1 MSSPINTGSFGG
13 QARQREGARAMG
25 GSNRRGAGLSA
36 VWALTLVLQA
46 AAQAAPPA
54 AAVPGSAPASG
65 ALASVTIQ
73 GHGSSDTSGF
83 DGVVEAVRQTV
94 IAAQV
99 PGAVL
104 ALTVKAGDSVKAGQV
119 LARLDA
125 RAAQQNAAASDAQV
139 RAARAAQEVA
149 TREVERQRQLFAKQ
163 YISQAAL
170 ERAEA
175 QFKATDAQVA
185 AQMAQAGAARTQS
198 GFYVLSAPYAGVIA
212 EVTVVQGDMAM
223 PGRALMTLY
232 DPAALRVTAPLPQ
245 ATAARLSAAD
255 AVRTTRIEVPGLASA
270 RASQIPTR
278 ISVLPIADPATHTVP
293 VRFDLAPG
301 SGATPGMFARVW
313 LPLAGSAATR
323 IYVPLKSLVR
333 RAEMSGVYV
342 LDAAGK
348 PLLRQVRLGR
358 VSDESVEVLA
368 GVAIGE
374 RVVLDP
380 QAAARVR

>member
-1 MSSPINTGSFGG
+1 M
-13 QARQREGARAMG
+13 GA
-25 GSNRRGAGLSA
+25 SNRKVAGPGIA
-36 VWALTLVLQA
+36 WVLTLVLQA
-46 AAQAAPPA
+46 AAQATPPA
-54 AAVPGSAPASG
+54 AAVPASG
-65 ALASVTIQ
+65 ALASVTIE
-73 GHGSSDTSGF
+73 GRGNSESSGF

-125 RAAQQNAAASDAQV
+125 RAAQQNAAAGDAQV
-139 RAARAAQEVA
+139 RAARAEQELA
-149 TREVERQRQLFAKQ
+149 TREVERQRQLLAKQ

-175 QFKATDAQVA
+175 QFKATEAQVA
-185 AQMAQAGAARTQS
+185 AQLAQAGAARTQS

-212 EVTVVQGDMAM
+212 EVSVVQGDMAM

-245 ATAARLSAAD
+245 ASAARLSAAD
-255 AVRTTRIEVPGLASA
+255 AVKTTRIEVPGLPAA
-270 RASQIPTR
+270 RANQMPTR
-278 ISVLPIADPATHTVP
+278 ISVLPTADPATHTVP
-293 VRFDLAPG
+293 VRFDLPAG
-301 SGATPGMFARVW
+301 TGAAPGMFARVW
-313 LPLAGSAATR
+313 LPLAGAAATR
-323 IYVPLKSLVR
+323 IYVPSRSLVR
-333 RAEMSGVYV
+333 RAEMNAVYV
-342 LDAAGK
+342 LDAADK

-358 VSDESVEVLA
+358 VSGESVEVLA
-368 GVAIGE
+368 GIAIGE

>member
-1 MSSPINTGSFGG
+1 MAGSKRWVT
-13 QARQREGARAMG
+13 A
-25 GSNRRGAGLSA
+25 GSAA
-36 VWALTLVLQA
+36 WALTLVLQA
-46 AAQAAPPA
+46 AVLAAVPV
-54 AAVPGSAPASG
+54 AAVPGSVPAAS
-65 ALASVTIQ
+65 ALASVIIESRGT
-73 GHGSSDTSGF
+73 SETSGF

-94 IAAQV
+94 IASQV

-125 RAAQQNAAASDAQV
+125 RVAQQNAAAGDAQV
-139 RAARAAQEVA
+139 RAARAEQELA

-185 AQMAQAGAARTQS
+185 AQLAQAGAARTQS
-198 GFYVLSAPYAGVIA
+198 GYYVLSAPYAGVIA
-212 EVTVVQGDMAM
+212 EVSVVQGDMAL

-245 ATAARLSAAD
+245 ASAARLSAAD
-255 AVRTTRIEVPGLASA
+255 AARTTRIEVPGLAAA
-270 RASQIPTR
+270 RANQMPTR
-278 ISVLPIADPATHTVP
+278 ISVLPTADPATHTVP
-293 VRFDLAPG
+293 VRFDLPAG

-313 LPLAGSAATR
+313 LPLAGSGDAR
-323 IYVPLKSLVR
+323 IYIPSTSLVR
-333 RAEMSGVYV
+333 RAEMNGVYV

-358 VSDESVEVLA
+358 VSGESVEVLA